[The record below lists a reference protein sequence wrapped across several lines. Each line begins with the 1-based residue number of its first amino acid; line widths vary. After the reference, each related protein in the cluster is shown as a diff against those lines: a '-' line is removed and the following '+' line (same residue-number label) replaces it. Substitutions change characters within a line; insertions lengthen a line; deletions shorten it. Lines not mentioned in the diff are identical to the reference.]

1 MLKKLLKYDLK
12 DMFKFLCIF
21 YAIGLFF
28 GVLTKLLGSFD
39 NSFVIM
45 VVRKVC
51 QGAAI
56 AMIFNIIIN
65 NLMRFWGRFSKNFYG
80 DESYLTHTLP
90 VKRSTHYNSKIL
102 ASLITLFASVTV
114 IAIILLV
121 AVYSGELYEIIKKMI
136 TPLKEAFGTSFSLF
150 VVMVFLILFLE
161 FLNALQCGFSGII
174 LGHKMNSGKVG
185 FSVLFGFV
193 TYIASQLIVLLIV
206 FVVALFNKDFMN
218 LFITADTISM
228 SAIKTAVV
236 SASFAYA
243 SVIILNYF
251 VNLKLLKKG
260 VNVD

>member
-28 GVLTKLLGSFD
+28 GALTRIFNSFD
-39 NSFVIM
+39 NSFVVM
-45 VVRKVC
+45 VIGKVC
-51 QGAAI
+51 QGTAI

-65 NLMRFWGRFSKNFYG
+65 NLMRFWGRFYKNFYG

-102 ASLITLFASVTV
+102 TSVITLFASVVV
-114 IAIILLV
+114 IAVILLV
-121 AVYSGELYEIIKKMI
+121 AVYSGELYETIKIMI
-136 TPLKEAFGTSFSLF
+136 KPFKEAVGTSFPLF
-150 VVMVFLILFLE
+150 MVMIFLILFLE
-161 FLNALQCGFSGII
+161 FLNMLQCGFSGII
-174 LGHKMNSGKVG
+174 LGHKMNSGKAG

-193 TYIASQLIVLLIV
+193 TYIASQVIVLLIA

-218 LFITADTISM
+218 LFITADIISM
-228 SAIKTAVV
+228 SAIKTAVI

-243 SVIILNYF
+243 GVIILNYF